1 MSLRYFYEFRGTDNV
16 LNKVEIVAKKT
27 VSAKEITAFGENPF
41 SISYPK
47 TLKLDP
53 IQGSG
58 FSMNLVSE
66 EVFQFMDLHTDDM
79 QEYMIRFYRAGQ
91 LYWIGY
97 LDPELYSENLSSSP
111 PYDVEF
117 SGADFN
123 IMERLTFL
131 DDKEKEYTDI
141 NTLLIQLKRCLN
153 KLALPFQK
161 LYIGCSTI
169 PGDVVISPSETA
181 LHKLYIQS
189 ANFYDEDKEPMK
201 CREVVE
207 SILQPFGLMMVQRD
221 ASIFIYDYNTI
232 ETGGVMKSYSFAT
245 LGYIGDTA
253 VDTVLGDI
261 SNIGT
266 RSTTASLGFEEMIN
280 NVEITSSLYAVDTSV
295 DAKIEESKLSE
306 IITTPIPM
314 SGRTF
319 YNKSEQVENINGK
332 FALYRGSSPSIA
344 IGDEEVILGCY
355 ANYNPLE
362 NNISPMYRVKY
373 PNYLTKVDRPSGRV
387 IAPFYLNLKISA
399 YPSTTSQP
407 VTQEGLEN
415 VPNSGVLKLYCNLY
429 MIDTSG
435 RVVAYYNLTPEN
447 GETKGW
453 NAVPDGIMKQGRL
466 VLWFC
471 GENSDNTILDSWT
484 SNANNVAPADK
495 PSNSNMQS
503 SLVGK
508 GLFIIPEISGHM
520 VFEITNKNIILNPV
534 SGNTVEASKI
544 KMLLYD
550 NIGISLVDAL
560 GESLSSEDY
569 EFKSYINK
577 NVASNYDNITLKCIS
592 ANEEKAPIGRANLL
606 KRDINNYELQ
616 LSYTRGGQTNI
627 LERLLM
633 CTIHSNYSAKNR
645 EIKIDLSMTENPMM
659 RKVSYNSVLG
669 DRKLLTTGCMLDFR
683 NATTTIEATD
693 FSKDFMSL
701 SSIPYQ

>member
-169 PGDVVISPSETA
+169 PGDVVLSPSETA

-232 ETGGVMKSYSFAT
+232 ETGGVMKSYSFDT
-245 LGYIGDTA
+245 LSYAGDTP
-253 VDTVLGDI
+253 VRILLGDI
-261 SNIGT
+261 SEIGT
-266 RSTTASLGFEEMIN
+266 VSTDALLGFEALVN
-280 NVEITSSLYAVDTSV
+280 NTSITSSLYASSDILDYEVTESNLSDIFLDSDQKEYVKKVYRTCIPWSNSEFILYKS
-295 DAKIEESKLSE
+295 KINNNTLVGSLFVYTASNLARNNMVFKQKDYLIHTASNNLFVNIKAQVYINSRTNPFDET
-306 IITTPIPM
+306 IIENDE
-314 SGRTF
+314 RTR
-319 YNKSEQVENINGK
+319 IM
-332 FALYRGSSPSIA
+332 R
-344 IGDEEVILGCY
+344 
-355 ANYNPLE
+355 
-362 NNISPMYRVKY
+362 
-373 PNYLTKVDRPSGRV
+373 
-387 IAPFYLNLKISA
+387 
-399 YPSTTSQP
+399 
-407 VTQEGLEN
+407 
-415 VPNSGVLKLYCNLY
+415 LYCNLIIRDY
-429 MIDTSG
+429 SG
-435 RVVAYYNLTPEN
+435 KEVMYYSNFYYQDPAAPPVKNGWIEITDASPIESEKFVLDFSEMSLSNGRIANKWLTNSLMDRGMN
-447 GETKGW
+447 GDIFSVSEKNFQNGLTIPSPPRSGYLELE
-453 NAVPDGIMKQGRL
+453 MKYSII
-466 VLWFC
+466 
-471 GENSDNTILDSWT
+471 SDNAFKLPGFPQIYPSDKVKDLLV
-484 SNANNVAPADK
+484 NNVEFVIKDAD
-495 PSNSNMQS
+495 
-503 SLVGK
+503 GK
-508 GLFIIPEISGHM
+508 E
-520 VFEITNKNIILNPV
+520 V
-534 SGNTVEASKI
+534 ST
-544 KMLLYD
+544 D
-550 NIGISLVDAL
+550 
-560 GESLSSEDY
+560 DY

-577 NVASNYDNITLKCIS
+577 KVYADLKAVDLKCIS
-592 ANEEKAPIGRANLL
+592 ANENKIPIGKANIL
-606 KRDINNYELQ
+606 RNVGGNCELQ

-669 DRKLLTTGCMLDFR
+669 DRPLLTTGCTLDFR

>member
-141 NTLLIQLKRCLN
+141 NTLLVQLKRCLN

-169 PGDVVISPSETA
+169 PGDVVLSPSETA

-232 ETGGVMKSYSFAT
+232 ETGGVMKSYSFDT
-245 LGYIGDTA
+245 LSYAGDTP
-253 VDTVLGDI
+253 VSILLGDI
-261 SNIGT
+261 SEIGT
-266 RSTTASLGFEEMIN
+266 VSTDASLGFEALVN
-280 NVEITSSLYAVDTSV
+280 NTDITSSLYGDKKIFNESISEKTLSEKKTNIVTGNKYKIEYFAKDENIESLNAGEFIVYTNTENDSTIIGANLPYGQVSQFEKRYVIKGNQYIIGNEGYSINIKMNAYANTRDNPFSSDLPPGDTSR
-295 DAKIEESKLSE
+295 AKILFLKGTLYTVSSEGIPLNVYQMGQWRPTNGVVPNGGLEFFFASDKDTWNANPFNSWITNSNIYPRFIVGENYPPMLEEKNFLKGQN
-306 IITTPIPM
+306 IDL
-314 SGRTF
+314 
-319 YNKSEQVENINGK
+319 KSNANGYLV
-332 FALYRGSSPSIA
+332 FDILQESYIA
-344 IGDEEVILGCY
+344 HPTG
-355 ANYNPLE
+355 
-362 NNISPMYRVKY
+362 
-373 PNYLTKVDRPSGRV
+373 
-387 IAPFYLNLKISA
+387 SA
-399 YPSTTSQP
+399 YPY
-407 VTQEGLEN
+407 VGVKN
-415 VPNSGVLKLYCNLY
+415 VIINDISL
-429 MIDTSG
+429 
-435 RVVAYYNLTPEN
+435 
-447 GETKGW
+447 
-453 NAVPDGIMKQGRL
+453 
-466 VLWFC
+466 
-471 GENSDNTILDSWT
+471 TILDK
-484 SNANNVAPADK
+484 NGD
-495 PSNSNMQS
+495 
-503 SLVGK
+503 
-508 GLFIIPEISGHM
+508 EIS
-520 VFEITNKNIILNPV
+520 T
-534 SGNTVEASKI
+534 
-544 KMLLYD
+544 D
-550 NIGISLVDAL
+550 
-560 GESLSSEDY
+560 DY

-577 NVASNYDNITLKCIS
+577 KVASDYNNVVLNCIS
-592 ANEEKAPIGRANLL
+592 GNEDKLPVGKANIL
-606 KRDINNYELQ
+606 KKMTDHYELQ